1 LPKYDFLCPTHGVF
15 EISCRLAEWS
25 LEKPCPKCKKP
36 SEQVHLPCESR
47 NCEVPAIVV
56 HVAADGSVRFPA
68 ATDAPVPKGF
78 EKKELR
84 SIREIEQFERRVN
97 LHLRA
102 EAEQHAENEERH
114 YSAVRESNRSDL
126 RARMQSMSNFGRD
139 FARFAMEQNNNR
151 KRKPLDVGFFTEI
164 LHMDRSNRDSHNDER
179 TDWKRKH
186 G

>member
-1 LPKYDFLCPTHGVF
+1 MWDTH
-15 EISCRLAEWS
+15 
-25 LEKPCPKCKKP
+25 KPCPTCKKP
-36 SEQVHLPCESR
+36 SEQVHLPGVTLAEFKT
-47 NCEVPAIVV
+47 PIVV
-56 HVAADGSVRFPA
+56 HVAADGAVRFPA
-68 ATDAPVPKGF
+68 STDAPVPKGF

-126 RARMQSMSNFGRD
+126 RQRMQGMSQFGKD